1 MPGGIGSEEQRVKF
15 ACLCHR
21 SELWAEHG
29 KCEKRI
35 CRKSNSNGEQCRER
49 RGRGGERTKAAMN
62 EKSAWRMQFWKCPR
76 RVELTNW
83 LNEWL
88 DCLDFSD
95 CRLPTVD
102 CWLLTADW
110 WLVKRLTAPLTVWAV
125 SAATA
130 QLVKLMFAYQ
140 KITQQLQKNTLQIV
154 RYNIEFGE
162 IRYKC
167 CHNTILLVLYVLCT
181 FDNNV

>member
-1 MPGGIGSEEQRVKF
+1 MYFSNEVWHVCRAGLAGHAVCGEDNRVKF

-29 KCEKRI
+29 KCEKCM
-35 CRKSNSNGEQCRER
+35 CRKSNSNGEQWREG
-49 RGRGGERTKAAMN
+49 RGRQGSKGAMN

-88 DCLDFSD
+88 DCSD
-95 CRLPTVD
+95 YWLLTVD
-102 CWLLTADW
+102 CR
-110 WLVKRLTAPLTVWAV
+110 LVKRLTAPLTSWTV
-125 SAATA
+125 STATT

-140 KITQQLQKNTLQIV
+140 KITQQLQKNTSHNV
-154 RYNIEFGE
+154 RYNIEFWE

-167 CHNTILLVLYVLCT
+167 CHNTILLVLFVLCT
-181 FDNNV
+181 